1 MSALWDAVWD
11 AVQPWLPWTVPVIIG
26 ALVLLFACSMVWP
39 DRTARAL
46 GIFAIAW
53 DSFAKRFRRSRGTP
67 EPTPRRSGSAPPP
80 TITGFAVPPIER
92 KDDERTDDA

>member
-1 MSALWDAVWD
+1 MTELWDAVR
-11 AVQPWLPWTVPVIIG
+11 PWLPWMVPAIIG

-53 DSFAKRFRRSRGTP
+53 DSFAKRFRRSRGAP
-67 EPTPRRSGSAPPP
+67 EPTPPRRSGDPGAAPPP
-80 TITGFAVPPIER
+80 TITGFAVPPVER
-92 KDDERTDDA
+92 KDDERKDDA